1 MAILEINLEK
11 PALVEERRSPGEA
24 RRSASERERSTD
36 SGRSSGGGKGK
47 LALGLAVLAGV
58 AVLAWRLKSGGSD
71 EHDSEEYD
79 HGPDPEI
86 GGDERGGV
94 AGKVAGAVGL
104 AVALASVAAAA
115 RRVRS

>member
-11 PALVEERRSPGEA
+11 PALVEEHRSPGEA
-24 RRSASERERSTD
+24 GRSASERERSTD
-36 SGRSSGGGKGK
+36 SERSSGGKGK

-58 AVLAWRLKSGGSD
+58 AVLAWRLRSGDSD
-71 EHDSEEYD
+71 EYESNEYD

-104 AVALASVAAAA
+104 GVALASVVAAVRGV
-115 RRVRS
+115 RR

>member
-11 PALVEERRSPGEA
+11 PALVEERRSPDEA
-24 RRSASERERSTD
+24 SRSASERSTD
-36 SGRSSGGGKGK
+36 SGRSSGGGKGTF
-47 LALGLAVLAGV
+47 ALGLAVLAGV
-58 AVLAWRLKSGGSD
+58 AVLAWRLKRGGSEYD
-71 EHDSEEYD
+71 GDEYD

-104 AVALASVAAAA
+104 AVAVASVAAAV